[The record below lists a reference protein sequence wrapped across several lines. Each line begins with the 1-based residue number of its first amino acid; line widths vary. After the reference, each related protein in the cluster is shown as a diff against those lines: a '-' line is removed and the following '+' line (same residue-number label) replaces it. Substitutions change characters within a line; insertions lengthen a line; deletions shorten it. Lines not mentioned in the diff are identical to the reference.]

1 MTHGQE
7 RKHRKQAEYPLESYW
22 LLLDD
27 LELHREE
34 LRIRGDQL
42 AEAQSVL
49 ESLEEILSDTPLG
62 CVSIDEAGTILAGT
76 PSAGKMLGL
85 DFRNMAGW
93 SIATFAEDGTE
104 REVREHLLR
113 CRKGEDPV
121 RSEVTLK
128 NLEKGPFPCQLVT
141 RKMSTFEG
149 NTIYRTAI
157 LDLSDRRRV
166 EEALHAAERRFS
178 AAVEA
183 SGTGVFEFEIP
194 FNGLLYVN
202 QRFAEILGCSRSELV
217 EPEELPRWMERRLH
231 AENRK
236 PLLDA
241 YRELAEG
248 LRDSAHLDVRFR
260 RLGGS
265 WSWIRI
271 WAKATSTNH
280 GPRRSV
286 VGAAMDVT
294 AERERVLES
303 ERRTQQLRGLATEL
317 YHVEERERRELAT
330 ELHDNLAQLI
340 VATRMKLGTIDLSQ
354 TADRLGQQLQE
365 AAGLLDRAGDTVR
378 SLTFSLSPPVL
389 DELGLVPAVKW
400 LAQDVE
406 KQFGLKI
413 EIEERGELRPMAA
426 NLRFMLFR
434 SIRELLINA
443 AKHAEAQEARVG
455 LESREGSVQVLVED
469 KGKGFQWSGE
479 RAEGS
484 KGFGLFSIHERIDS
498 IGGTMQVQSAPG
510 EGTSITILV
519 PNLDEGL
526 SRPEESPTGHGK
538 SLAPSDRKGSRR
550 QIRVLLADDHELV
563 RGALARLLDAQA
575 DLQVIGE
582 AADGESAV
590 ELADLLTPDVV
601 LMDVTMAGLG
611 GIEATRRI
619 AQGHPETRIIGLSM
633 HESADVAAAMRSAG
647 ACEYLRKSSPTH
659 VLLQTIRNAANAD
672 VPDPVDSSEAR
683 PPASA

>member
-1 MTHGQE
+1 MTGE
-7 RKHRKQAEYPLESYW
+7 RRRTRPGREEYPLDSYW

-34 LRIRGDQL
+34 LRIRGRQL
-42 AEAQSVL
+42 DEARSVL

-62 CVSIDEAGTILAGT
+62 CLSIDGAGAILAAT

-85 DFRNMAGW
+85 DFRKMTGW
-93 SIATFAEDGTE
+93 SLTAFAEAGAGRD
-104 REVREHLLR
+104 VLEHLLR

-128 NLEKGPFPCQLVT
+128 HLSKGVFPCQLVT
-141 RKMSTFEG
+141 RRMSSFEG
-149 NTIYRTAI
+149 NPIYRTAI

-166 EEALHAAERRFS
+166 EDALHAAERRFS

-194 FNGLLYVN
+194 FKGLFYVN

-217 EPEELPRWMERRLH
+217 EPKELPAWMERRLH
-231 AENRK
+231 PEDRR
-236 PLLDA
+236 PLLEA
-241 YRELAEG
+241 YQELADGRRE
-248 LRDSAHLDVRFR
+248 SAQLDVRFR
-260 RLGGS
+260 KLGGS
-265 WSWIRI
+265 RSWIRV
-271 WAKATSTNH
+271 WAKATWANH

-294 AERERVLES
+294 AEKERALES
-303 ERRTQQLRGLATEL
+303 ERRTQQLRGLASEL
-317 YHVEERERRELAT
+317 YHVEERERRELAS

-340 VATRMKLGTIDLSQ
+340 VATRMKLGTIDPSE
-354 TADRLGQQLQE
+354 TAEKLGQQLRD
-365 AAGLLDRAGDTVR
+365 ATGLLDRAGDTVR

-389 DELGLVPAVKW
+389 EELGLLPALRW

-406 KQFGLKI
+406 KHFGLHV
-413 EIEERGELRPMAA
+413 EIEERGEIRPIAA
-426 NLRFMLFR
+426 SLRFMLFR
-434 SIRELLINA
+434 SIRELLINS
-443 AKHAEAQEARVG
+443 AKHADTQHARVV
-455 LESREGSVQVLVED
+455 LESGESSLQVLVED
-469 KGKGFQWSGE
+469 RGKGFEWSGE

-484 KGFGLFSIHERIDS
+484 TGFGLFSIHERIDS
-498 IGGTMQVQSAPG
+498 IGGTMQVESAPG
-510 EGTSITILV
+510 KGTSISIRV
-519 PNLDEGL
+519 PSVDEGL
-526 SRPEESPTGHGK
+526 SRPEESPMGIGK
-538 SLAPSDRKGSRR
+538 SLAPSHGKGSRR

-582 AADGESAV
+582 AADGESAI
-590 ELADLLTPDVV
+590 ELAELLTPDVV
-601 LMDVTMAGLG
+601 LMDVTMAGVG

-619 AQGHPETRIIGLSM
+619 AQGHPGTRIIGLSM

-647 ACEYLRKSSPTH
+647 ACDYLRKSSPTH
-659 VLLQTIRNAANAD
+659 VLLETIRKA
-672 VPDPVDSSEAR
+672 
-683 PPASA
+683 ASAVAGPTDPGEAHRRASA